1 MLSTEQR
8 CKIAAWQEV
17 FRSPVEV
24 QRRFRAAYGINYVPS
39 RPTIYAIHAK
49 FLQTGS
55 VNDQPRSGRPR
66 TGRTEENVEAVGAAF
81 VQSQGK
87 SIRRAGLEL
96 NISRASIQWMLRKDI
111 RM

>member
-1 MLSTEQR
+1 MFS
-8 CKIAAWQEV
+8 
-17 FRSPVEV
+17 SPVEV

-96 NISRASIQWMLRKDI
+96 NISRTSIQRMLMKDI
-111 RM
+111 RV